1 MLRFFMPSCN
11 ANKKQKQQQKQ
22 QRLSCVK
29 VDFKYTMR
37 FYPVALLRFAV
48 SLTHF
53 RSLSVCFYYY
63 IHFDTSSDVGP
74 VYNSFFFAA
83 AAAAACLLC
92 VLMSMLCLKGL
103 AAPPTSMSNANRA
116 PPPTIVRLCA
126 R

>member
-11 ANKKQKQQQKQ
+11 ANKQQQQQQ

-37 FYPVALLRFAV
+37 FYPVALLCFAF
-48 SLTHF
+48 SLTH
-53 RSLSVCFYYY
+53 RLSLSVCF
-63 IHFDTSSDVGP
+63 IITFILTLHQTLALFITL
-74 VYNSFFFAA
+74 FFPASA

-103 AAPPTSMSNANRA
+103 AAPPTSTSNANRA